1 MEPSIAAVGAGA
13 WGKNIVRT
21 LHQMGALHSIVEPS
35 PALRDAA
42 SAACP
47 GVPTASHISEILGND
62 AIRAVT
68 LAPPAPPHPPTTL

>member
-47 GVPTASHISEILGND
+47 GVPTALTAHTV
-62 AIRAVT
+62 RQ
-68 LAPPAPPHPPTTL
+68 APGTGARVAGAWAGPAFR

>member
-35 PALRDAA
+35 PALRAELEHFSDCINSRATPRSCGRNGLDVIRVLERAA
-42 SAACP
+42 
-47 GVPTASHISEILGND
+47 
-62 AIRAVT
+62 
-68 LAPPAPPHPPTTL
+68 APVA